1 MREVL
6 KNINGKSV
14 KFLVGDVNEPN
25 YEKIARSILRL
36 SRKIKQP
43 ESEKGT
49 A

>member
-6 KNINGKSV
+6 KSINGKPV
-14 KFLVGDVNEPN
+14 KFLVGDANEPN
-25 YEKIARSILRL
+25 YEKIARSIIRL

-43 ESEKGT
+43 ENEKGT

>member
-1 MREVL
+1 M
-6 KNINGKSV
+6 KSINGKPV
-14 KFLVGDVNEPN
+14 KLLVGDVNEPN
-25 YEKIARSILRL
+25 YKKIARSVLRL